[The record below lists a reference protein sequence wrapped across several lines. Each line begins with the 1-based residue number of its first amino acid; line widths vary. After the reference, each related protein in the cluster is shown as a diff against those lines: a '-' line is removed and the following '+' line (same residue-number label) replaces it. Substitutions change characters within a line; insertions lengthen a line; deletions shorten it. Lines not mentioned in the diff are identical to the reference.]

1 MSEEVRALH
10 KGAAISAQKI
20 RLMADAVRGLPVS
33 RALGVLELSPKKSAR
48 IVEKVLK
55 SAIANAE
62 QNNDMDVDSL
72 YISTAK
78 VDEGVTLKRFRPKG
92 MGRMR
97 KRYHRRSH
105 VLIAVR
111 EAS

>member
-10 KGAAISAQKI
+10 KEAQISPQKA
-20 RLMADAVRGLPVS
+20 RLMADAIRGLEVG
-33 RALGVLELSPKKSAR
+33 RAIAVLALSPKKSAR
-48 IVEKVLK
+48 LFEKVLK
-55 SAIANAE
+55 SAVANAE
-62 QNNDMDVDSL
+62 QNNGLDVDSL
-72 YISTAK
+72 YVSSAY

-105 VLIAVR
+105 ITVAVSER
-111 EAS
+111 V

>member
-10 KGAAISAQKI
+10 RDAQMSAQKV
-20 RLMADAVRGLPVS
+20 RLIADAVRGLPVS
-33 RALGVLELSPKKSAR
+33 RALGVLELSPKKAAR

-62 QNNDMDVDSL
+62 QNNDLDVDHL
-72 YISTAK
+72 IVSTAR
-78 VDEGVTLKRFRPKG
+78 VDEGQTLKRFRPKG

-97 KRYHRRSH
+97 KRFHRRSH

-111 EAS
+111 QVS

>member
-10 KGAAISAQKI
+10 KDAQISAQKV
-20 RLMADAVRGLPVS
+20 RPMADAVRGMPVS
-33 RALGVLELSPKKSAR
+33 RALGILELSPKKSAR
-48 IVEKVLK
+48 VIEKVLK

-62 QNNDMDVDSL
+62 QNNGLDVDHLIVSSA
-72 YISTAK
+72 Y
-78 VDEGVTLKRFRPKG
+78 VNEGQTLKRFRPKG

-105 VLIAVR
+105 VTIAVR
-111 EAS
+111 QVS

>member
-1 MSEEVRALH
+1 MSDEIRALH
-10 KGAAISAQKI
+10 KDAQISAQKV
-20 RLMADAVRGLPVS
+20 RPMADAVRGLPVS

-48 IVEKVLK
+48 LLEKVLK

-62 QNNDMDVDSL
+62 QNNGLDVDQL
-72 YISTAK
+72 IVSTAR
-78 VDEGVTLKRFRPKG
+78 VDEGQTLKRFRPKG

-105 VLIAVR
+105 ITIAVR
-111 EAS
+111 QAS